1 MPSHASSRISKVL
14 VANRGEIAVRVIR
27 AAKDAGIPSVAV
39 YAEPDADA
47 PHVRLADEAFALGGQ
62 TSAES
67 YLDFGKLLDAA
78 AKSGANA
85 IHPGYGFLSENA
97 DFAQAVIDADLIWIG
112 PSPQSIRD
120 LGDKVTARHIAA
132 TRPGAAGSRHLGSG
146 QGRRR
151 GRRVRQGVRRAG
163 GDQGG
168 VRRRRPRHEGGPHH
182 RGDPRAVRLGHPR
195 GRRGVRPRRVLRRA
209 LPGQAAP
216 RRGPGHRRPAR
227 QRRRRGYPRLL
238 AAAPL
243 PEAGRGGARAVPD
256 RRAAQGDPRVRQAHL
271 QGGPLLRR
279 RHRRV
284 PGRPGRPDLV
294 PRGQHPSSGGAPGH
308 RGDLGHRP
316 GARAVPHRQRRDAR
330 HHRGPDAA
338 RPLDRVPHQRR
349 GRRPRLPARPRPGE
363 QVRAADRAPACGW
376 IPASRPAR

>member
-27 AAKDAGIPSVAV
+27 AAKDAGLPSVAV

-67 YLDFGKLLDAA
+67 YLDFAKLLDAA
-78 AKSGANA
+78 REVRRQRDPPRLRIPFGERRFRAGGHRRGPDLDRPEPAV
-85 IHPGYGFLSENA
+85 HPRPRRQGHRPPHR
-97 DFAQAVIDADLIWIG
+97 G
-112 PSPQSIRD
+112 PRQ
-120 LGDKVTARHIAA
+120 
-132 TRPGAAGSRHLGSG
+132 GAAGARHPGPG
-146 QGRRR
+146 EGRRR

-163 GDQGG
+163 RDQGG

-216 RRGPGHRRPAR
+216 RRGSGDRRPAR
-227 QRRRRGYPRLL
+227 QRRRRGHPRLL

-271 QGGPLLRR
+271 QGSRTTTA
-279 RHRRV
+279 
-284 PGRPGRPDLV
+284 
-294 PRGQHPSSGGAPGH
+294 QAPSSTWS
-308 RGDLGHRP
+308 
-316 GARAVPHRQRRDAR
+316 ART
-330 HHRGPDAA
+330 G
-338 RPLDRVPHQRR
+338 
-349 GRRPRLPARPRPGE
+349 
-363 QVRAADRAPACGW
+363 
-376 IPASRPAR
+376 